1 MGKGARM
8 GLWGLGLLG
17 GLSAVGLGLDGAGV
31 AVRVAVRN
39 PIALARP
46 AESVTIPA
54 DEVRAALGLDDLRRV
69 TVRDGAG
76 GQELLAQVIDDNDD
90 GRADAL
96 LVQVDLAAGETRA
109 LTVGAGKPRVLTV
122 RDFRAYGRFVRER
135 RDDFAWEN
143 DRVAHRMYG
152 AALETWVREPLTSS
166 GIDVWVKR
174 TPRLVVNE
182 WYMVDDY
189 HRDTG
194 EGADLYSV
202 GRTRGCGGNGIWAG
216 GRLLPSAN
224 FRDSRVLANGPLRV
238 SFELTYA
245 PWDANGLTVSEVKRI
260 TLDAGHQLNRIE
272 SRYTVHAAPRELQH
286 AAGIRK
292 NPASSVSTNAERGI
306 LRTWEPL
313 KDGAGSLGCAVI
325 LAPAQVV
332 EFTEADGNALIVGRV
347 PDGRVTYLA
356 GSAWDRAGHLP
367 TVDAWDRYLAEWS
380 QRFTNPVE
388 VRVAA
393 QP

>member
-1 MGKGARM
+1 MVRAVRA
-8 GLWGLGLLG
+8 GLWGAAL
-17 GLSAVGLGLDGAGV
+17 AAVVGLAGSGPEGAGTGAGV
-31 AVRVAVRN
+31 SVRN
-39 PIALARP
+39 PTTVARP
-46 AESVTIPA
+46 GESVVLPA
-54 DEVRAALGLDDLRRV
+54 DAVRRALGVDDLRRV
-69 TVRDGAG
+69 RVRDTAAG
-76 GQELLAQVIDDNDD
+76 QDLIAQVLDDNDD
-90 GRADAL
+90 GQADGL
-96 LVQVDLAAGETRA
+96 LVQVDLGAGETRA
-109 LTVGAGKPRVLTV
+109 LALTSGDPRVLTA

-166 GIDVWVKR
+166 GIDAWVKR

-272 SRYTVHAAPRELQH
+272 SRFTVHAAPREVQH
-286 AAGIRK
+286 AAGIRT
-292 NPASSVSTNAERGI
+292 NPGSSVATSAERGV

-313 KDGAGSLGCAVI
+313 KDGAGSLGCAVVVD
-325 LAPAQVV
+325 PAQVV
-332 EFTEADGNALIVGRV
+332 EFTEADGNALVVGRV
-347 PDGRVTYLA
+347 TGGRATYLA
-356 GSAWDRAGHLP
+356 GSAWDRAGHIP
-367 TVDAWDRYLAEWS
+367 TVEAWDRYLAEWA
-380 QRFTNPVE
+380 QRFARAVE
-388 VRVAA
+388 VTLE
-393 QP
+393 